1 MENGTMVKRRGLML
15 VLSSPSGTGKTTLSR
30 RLVAEDDDLSLSV
43 SCTTRSP
50 RVGEGD
56 GEHYHFISKDEFREI
71 RAKDGFLEWA
81 EVHDNYYGSPKEPIM
96 KALESGRDIIF
107 DIDWQGAQQLEKNAP
122 KDVVS
127 VFILPPSMNELRRRL
142 TDRAQDSLETIKKRM
157 NNAYGEIARAETYDY
172 ILVNDDLDATYEK
185 LKDIIKAERLSRYRQ
200 PWVHSFVQQLL
211 SEDT

>member
-1 MENGTMVKRRGLML
+1 MQNRRGLML

-30 RLVAEDDDLSLSV
+30 RLVEEDNELSLSI
-43 SCTTRSP
+43 SCTTREP
-50 RVGEGD
+50 RNGEVD
-56 GEHYHFISKDEFREI
+56 GEHYHFLTKDQFRNI

-81 EVHDNYYGSPKEPIM
+81 EVHDNFYGSPKDPIM
-96 KALESGRDIIF
+96 KTLAAGKDIIF

-142 TDRAQDSLETIKKRM
+142 TSRGQDSLAIIKKRM
-157 NNAYGEIARAETYDY
+157 NNAYGEIARADTYDY
-172 ILVNDDLDATYEK
+172 VLVNDDLDATYEK
-185 LKDIIKAERLSRYRQ
+185 LKAIILAERLSSYRQ
-200 PWVHSFVQQLL
+200 PWLDGLLQQLL